1 MPEIDTDK
9 VCFVI
14 VRARQ
19 AALAEAE
26 PVVSGSNAS
35 DDKFSS
41 VYSDRARVSALHE
54 VKAFIAAMN
63 VDEQCELVA
72 LCWVGREDF
81 EPEEWTAAVA
91 EARARRERPTA
102 DYLLGLPLVAEWLE
116 AGLAKF
122 GQSCTDYE
130 SERL

>member
-14 VRARQ
+14 VMARQ
-19 AALAEAE
+19 AALADAE
-26 PVVSGSNAS
+26 PVASGSNAS

-41 VYSDRARVSALHE
+41 AYSDRARAGALQE
-54 VKAFIAAMN
+54 VEAFIAAMN
-63 VDEQCELVA
+63 EDEQCELVA

-81 EPEEWTAAVA
+81 EPEEWATAVA
-91 EARARRERPTA
+91 EARARRQRPTA
-102 DYLLGLPLVAEWLE
+102 EYLLGLPLVADWLE

-122 GQSCTDYE
+122 DLSCTEYQ